1 MEPEVEIR
9 VATPADAAGLAELKL
24 LMSPPAAPLADWERA
39 LFAHDLVSWIAVD
52 PDSRVC
58 LVAVVDDRVV
68 GMAWLVVFSRA
79 PNIGALRRLT
89 GDVQSVFVRPEFRGR
104 GIAGRL
110 IDGLLDAARA
120 RDIGRV
126 SVSANEDAAPVYLR
140 AGFERAPLLLEWRAE
155 SGGSR

>member
-1 MEPEVEIR
+1 MEPEVVIR

-58 LVAVVDDRVV
+58 LVAEVDDQLV

-126 SVSANEDAAPVYLR
+126 SVSANEGAAPGYLR

-155 SGGSR
+155 SDGSR

>member
-24 LMSPPAAPLADWERA
+24 AMSPPAAPLADWERA

-58 LVAVVDDRVV
+58 LVAVVDDQVV

-79 PNIGALRRLT
+79 PTIGALRRLT

-104 GIAGRL
+104 L
-110 IDGLLDAARA
+110 VDGLLDAARA

-126 SVSANEDAAPVYLR
+126 SVSSNADGASVYRR
-140 AGFERAPLLLEWRAE
+140 AGFEDAPLLLEWRAE
-155 SGGSR
+155 RDGSR